1 MKVCVRSI
9 MRVMFFV
16 GVLFAGVFIAGSTAR
31 VDGQEK
37 IDPVKITL
45 SADNV
50 LVTQNLLSLVHAPE
64 VMDEIGIP
72 RAERGVLEE
81 FLRTVDGEWWRGRIR
96 PAAEHRKTIE
106 GLENK
111 LARFLNDTF
120 GVHVIK
126 RLRQLE
132 WQSQG
137 VRALMRSE
145 VAGYMQVTSKQFEEL
160 ELLFVVTEEI
170 RKRAMS
176 KPGQVD
182 ETAAVKLATALEEE
196 PKKVISLLTGAQR
209 ERLGKLIGKP
219 FDTSK
224 LKRIFPLAPE
234 LVSSEEWVNQPV
246 TLEELRGKVVL
257 LHFYAFQCGNCK
269 KNFPIYQRWQRELAS
284 SGVQVIGIQSPETSA
299 ERDPERVRRDA
310 GENGFEFPVLID
322 TEMKNWDAWGNTMW
336 PTVYVIDKRGYIRLW
351 WQGELNWNGA
361 TGDKQIED
369 LVAEL
374 LAEDTKKPE
383 SQSKN

>member
-1 MKVCVRSI
+1 MRDCDRTI
-9 MRVMFFV
+9 LRVMVFWGMF
-16 GVLFAGVFIAGSTAR
+16 FAGWTAR

-37 IDPVKITL
+37 IDPVQITL

-106 GLENK
+106 RLEAK
-111 LARFLNDTF
+111 LAQFLNDTF

-137 VRALMRSE
+137 VRALVRPE
-145 VAGYMQVTSKQFEEL
+145 VAGYMQVTTKQFEEL
-160 ELLFVVTEEI
+160 ELLFTVTEEI
-170 RKRAMS
+170 RKRAMA
-176 KPGQVD
+176 KPGQLD
-182 ETAAVKLATALEEE
+182 EKAAGKLATALEEE
-196 PKKVISLLTGAQR
+196 PKKVIALLTGAQR

-246 TLEELRGKVVL
+246 NVGGAARQSCSASFLC
-257 LHFYAFQCGNCK
+257 FQCGNCK

-284 SGVQVIGIQSPETSA
+284 SGVQVLGFNHPRHPRSGIRA
-299 ERDPERVRRDA
+299 VRRDA
-310 GENGFEFPVLID
+310 GEWL
-322 TEMKNWDAWGNTMW
+322 
-336 PTVYVIDKRGYIRLW
+336 
-351 WQGELNWNGA
+351 
-361 TGDKQIED
+361 
-369 LVAEL
+369 
-374 LAEDTKKPE
+374 
-383 SQSKN
+383 

>member
-1 MKVCVRSI
+1 MRELARWILSWMVCVW
-9 MRVMFFV
+9 MLYEGGLVRVE
-16 GVLFAGVFIAGSTAR
+16 
-31 VDGQEK
+31 GQEK
-37 IDPVKITL
+37 IDPVRITL
-45 SADNV
+45 SADNT
-50 LVTQNLLSLVHAPE
+50 LVTQNLLSLIHAPQ

-96 PAAEHRKTIE
+96 PAAEYRKTIE
-106 GLENK
+106 GLETK
-111 LARFLNDTF
+111 LSQFLNDTF
-120 GVHVIK
+120 GSHVIK

-137 VRALMRSE
+137 VRALMRPE

-160 ELLFVVTEEI
+160 AVLFGVTEEI
-170 RKRAMS
+170 RKRVMA

-182 ETAAVKLATALEEE
+182 EVAAAKLATALEEE
-196 PKKVISLLTGAQR
+196 PMKVISLLTGAQR

-234 LVSSEEWVNQPV
+234 LISSQEWVNRSV

-269 KNFPIYQRWQRELAS
+269 KNFPIYQRWQREQAS
-284 SGVQVIGIQSPETSA
+284 GGVQVIGIQSPETPT
-299 ERDPERVRRDA
+299 ERDPERVRSDA
-310 GENGFEFPVLID
+310 RANGFEFPVLID

-351 WQGELNWNGA
+351 WQGELCWDGA

-374 LAEDTKKPE
+374 LAEDSTKPE
-383 SQSKN
+383 SQLKN